1 MSMRKLSQNDPHLS
15 LRGNQNNSSFQNIE
29 YPPLQEQQPVLSP
42 LASKIRTFFY
52 LSFPIGLFVV
62 TSSEF
67 SIILLY
73 QFNFLS
79 TQGDLVGISLIIG
92 MGSFLYFII
101 INIWLLY
108 STHKIF

>member
-1 MSMRKLSQNDPHLS
+1 
-15 LRGNQNNSSFQNIE
+15 
-29 YPPLQEQQPVLSP
+29 LQEQQPVLSP